1 MIANMP
7 PQQTTLHSQSPA
19 APPLRFPPLFIPDFV
34 SVQVFSTVIDKLY
47 AYVHPKTGKKAGLI
61 ADDVYEIIQKNK
73 QRLNSALIMDRDFD
87 YDYFGFKTL
96 ER

>member
-1 MIANMP
+1 MGNVLP
-7 PQQTTLHSQSPA
+7 C
-19 APPLRFPPLFIPDFV
+19 V
-34 SVQVFSTVIDKLY
+34 SGLVSSRPQVFSKVVDKLY

-61 ADDVYEIIQKNK
+61 ADDVYDIIQKNK

-96 ER
+96 EK

>member
-1 MIANMP
+1 MSRS
-7 PQQTTLHSQSPA
+7 LVCSGEFCSQLSGGVVRCSPSTS
-19 APPLRFPPLFIPDFV
+19 L
-34 SVQVFSTVIDKLY
+34 QVFSKVIDKLY

-61 ADDVYEIIQKNK
+61 ADDVYDIIQKNK

-96 ER
+96 EK

>member
-1 MIANMP
+1 M
-7 PQQTTLHSQSPA
+7 
-19 APPLRFPPLFIPDFV
+19 
-34 SVQVFSTVIDKLY
+34 QVFSTVIDKLY

>member
-1 MIANMP
+1 MP
-7 PQQTTLHSQSPA
+7 QTSVRISTEEA
-19 APPLRFPPLFIPDFV
+19 YFLRGIGCSRVCSHVVL
-34 SVQVFSTVIDKLY
+34 SVQVFSKVIDKLY

-61 ADDVYEIIQKNK
+61 ADDVYDIIQKNK

-96 ER
+96 EK